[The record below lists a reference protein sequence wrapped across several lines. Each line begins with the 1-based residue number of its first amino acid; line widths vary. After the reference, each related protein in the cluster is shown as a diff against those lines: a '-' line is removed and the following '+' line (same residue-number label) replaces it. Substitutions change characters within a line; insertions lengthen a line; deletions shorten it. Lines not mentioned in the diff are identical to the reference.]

1 MRQKL
6 SLFFICLFVVL
17 ISCSRTEK
25 EAKEIQQIHI
35 EKQKPHAL
43 LITDSSG
50 IDDRSF
56 NAAAFSGLM
65 TYYSDS
71 FEEQRFKG
79 IYYDVFQC
87 STNEQVVKLIEEAAA
102 GKKYQLI
109 ITPGES
115 FSEAL
120 VFCAKKYPEQK
131 FMFIDT
137 IEQHLPNVIEFTFSE
152 EQGSFLVGAAA
163 ALQAQLEGV
172 KNPSFGFIGGEQSI
186 VITKFQIGFIQGVRT
201 VLPDAVIEE
210 YYTNSWNRPD
220 LAEDKSSQWYE
231 SGMYAIFSAAG
242 ASGLGT
248 INSAKKFRQRGYNV
262 WALGVDSDQFTY
274 GLYAP
279 QKSAVL
285 TSMIKDVGKAVVYS
299 LNMMEAGNFV
309 NGSLTFDLLAE
320 GVTYTKT
327 NPELL
332 PEVILS
338 LEKIKKSILD
348 GKITIYSSYKEA
360 QRAGVVKDLTYAVYE

>member
-6 SLFFICLFVVL
+6 VLFFICLFVLL
-17 ISCSRTEK
+17 ISCTKTETK
-25 EAKEIQQIHI
+25 AISENQINLL
-35 EKQKPHAL
+35 KPHAL
-43 LITDSSG
+43 LITDASG
-50 IDDRSF
+50 IGDRSF

-65 TYYSDS
+65 TYYNDTLQ
-71 FEEQRFKG
+71 EQKFKG
-79 IYYDVFQC
+79 TYYDVLQC
-87 STNEQVVKLIEEAAA
+87 STNEQALDLIAEAVA
-102 GKKYQLI
+102 GNSYSLI
-109 ITPGES
+109 IAPGHS
-115 FSEAL
+115 FADAL
-120 VFCAKKYPEQK
+120 FLSAKRYPEQK
-131 FMFIDT
+131 FMIVDT
-137 IEQHLPNVIEFTFSE
+137 SQNFSPNVIEFTYSE

-172 KNPSFGFIGGEQSI
+172 KRPSFGFIGGEQSI

-348 GKITIYSSYKEA
+348 GKKTIYSSYKEA